1 MTCSRS
7 SLFNVEYNGDRN
19 KGYSPVLKEND
30 AAMATVK
37 ITREN
42 FEDEVLTSDKPVL
55 LDFWAEWCGPC
66 RMVGPVVEEIS
77 NEVAGTAKV
86 GKINVDEEMEL
97 AQAFNVM
104 SIPTL
109 VVVKDGKVANSTV
122 GFQSKEALM
131 SLLK

>member
-42 FEDEVLTSDKPVL
+42 FEDEVLKSDKPVL